1 MKPIEL
7 RGARTN
13 NLKKV
18 DLSIE
23 RGELVALVGPS
34 GAGKSSLAFATLYAE
49 GQRRYIESFSAYA
62 RQFLERLPRPPVDS
76 LEPIPAAVA
85 VDRKGPVKT
94 SRSTV
99 GTMTEIAD
107 YAKDLWARV
116 AVPHCPL
123 TGLPIRPEPPDEV
136 AARLIEAHEGARI
149 TITAP
154 FALTDAEAFLE
165 LRERLIEDGY
175 RRVQYQGE
183 ARDLDELRPSDLL
196 PKRKKKSARASA
208 SAEAPRS
215 CGEPPNDER
224 LEVIIDRLV
233 ARASERSRLVEA
245 IEFAYL
251 RGEGR
256 ARVHIEGGDILRF
269 SRDTD
274 CPTCE
279 VPYRA
284 PAPAMFSF
292 NSALGACPECRG
304 FGRVIGLDLRRAL
317 PHPEKSINQ
326 GAIAPFSG
334 KATAAERRLLKR
346 DAEAAGI
353 DLDKPVGEFTEAERS
368 FLIDG
373 VPGKSFPR
381 YWGGLIKWFRWL
393 ETKAYKMH
401 VRVFLARYRAY
412 EECPSCKGA
421 RLRPEPLLYRI
432 NSKNIAEFF
441 AMPASDALV
450 FLGEARAELSANK
463 AARLLFDECL
473 SRLHFLEEV
482 GLSYLSLDRQSRTLS
497 GGETQRVALAGA
509 LGATLTNTL
518 FVLDEPTAGLHP
530 ADSARLVH
538 ILDRL
543 ARGGNSVLTIEHD
556 DSIVAGADRI
566 IELGPGAGAKGGEIV
581 FDGTPAQLREASTL
595 TAKAWREPLKT
606 TEKRHAAQES
616 EGELILRGA
625 KGNNLRGVDL
635 RIPLEAMTAIT
646 GVSGSGKS
654 SLIFETLYPAIAERL
669 GHATEN
675 APLEFESIEGVERIR
690 AIEAVD
696 QSPLGRTSRGN
707 VATYLK
713 AWDGIRQRLCETP
726 EAVRRRLP
734 PGYFSLNVE
743 GGRCEVCKGQ
753 GHETVEMQFLAD
765 VSFPC
770 ASCGGKR
777 FTAEAL
783 EIQLDGLNAA
793 ELLELTVEEAAERF
807 ARDVKVGRFFSHAV
821 GIGLGYLKLG
831 QPLQALSGGEAQRL
845 KLVSAL
851 SQRTIGTL
859 FLFDEP
865 SVGLHPAEV
874 VVLQKALAKLV
885 GFGGTVVIVEHDLT
899 LALAADHLIDLGPGG
914 GPEGGTIL
922 FEGAPAELLKSRGET
937 AEAAKAL
944 KASKRS
950 KKKIPRRKKTEL
962 SDELIVEGAR
972 EHNLKELSISIPTDR
987 LVAIAGKSGSGK
999 STLAF
1004 DIIHSEGQR
1013 RFLETLS
1020 PYARQY
1026 LPQLPR
1032 PDVDRVVSL
1041 PPTVA
1046 LEQRLTRGSSMSTV
1060 GTLTEI
1066 AHFIRLLYARL
1077 GTIDAGAGDGS
1088 LRGVVAL
1095 VRQAEKFYGKRGRVK
1110 VEAPIVRGRKGLF
1123 KDVLES
1129 ARREGFKQA
1138 IIDGKLR
1145 SILSLNELERYKEHD
1160 ISLPI
1165 ATVKLSERDEL
1176 IRAISDAAERAE
1188 GEVHLRGR
1196 KGKLALRLEP
1206 EEPEEN
1212 RVIQLDPRLF
1222 SFNTRQGACPR
1233 CEGEGA
1239 IVIKKKGK
1247 RDDERRICP
1256 ACEGTRLSD
1265 FARSV
1270 KVDGLYLHEM
1280 LALDIGAARER
1291 VSELRFEG
1299 KAGAV
1304 AEPILKEI
1312 KRRLDFLLS
1321 IGLDYLSLD
1330 RSEASLSGGESQ
1342 RVRLAAQLGAG
1353 LTGILYVLDEPT
1365 IGLHA
1370 TDTERLIRAMRD
1382 LVKQG
1387 NGVIVVEHDSD
1398 VLLAAEHLIDI
1409 GPSGGNR
1416 GGEILAEGT
1425 PKELRAAGKGVTL
1438 PSIDAPFERRMPRPR
1453 AEHWIELKGAT
1464 GHNLKDVSISIPAER
1479 LTLVTGVSGS
1489 GKSSLI
1495 RRTLLPAV
1503 KGALD
1508 FVTEDALPFGSIE
1521 LPPNIHR
1528 AVEVDQSPIGRTPR
1542 SVPATYLGIWD
1553 AIRGL
1558 LAGTP
1563 EARARGYTASRFSFN
1578 VKEGRCP
1585 SCEGNGVI
1593 VEQMAFLP
1601 SVEYACESCDGERFS
1616 PETLEIRFRDLSAGE
1631 ILNLEIDEAIP
1642 VFEAFP
1648 KIAEP
1653 LRRMSALGLGYLRL
1667 GQRSSTLSGGE
1678 AQRLK
1683 LVTELGATQKAGTLY
1698 LLDEPSTGLH
1708 REDVKRLLELLE
1720 RFVDRGDTVV
1730 VIEHHLD
1737 LIASADHIIDLG
1749 PRGGVHGGQL
1759 LSAGTPE
1766 EICKNKT
1773 SPTARVLK
1781 PLL

>member
-7 RGARTN
+7 RGATTN
-13 NLKKV
+13 NLKGV
-18 DLSIE
+18 DLRIE
-23 RGELVALVGPS
+23 RGELLALVGPS

-62 RQFLERLPRPPVDS
+62 RQFLERLPRPPVES

-123 TGLPIRPEPPDEV
+123 TGEAIRPEPPDEV
-136 AARLIEAHEGARI
+136 AARLLDEHPGARI
-149 TITAP
+149 TVTAP
-154 FALTDAEAFLE
+154 LRLSTAEAFLE
-165 LRERLIEDGY
+165 LRETLIGDGY
-175 RRVQYQGE
+175 RRVHFQGA

-196 PKRKKKSARASA
+196 PKRKNRAD
-208 SAEAPRS
+208 AERAPRS
-215 CGEPPNDER
+215 CGSPPEDEPLDV
-224 LEVIIDRLV
+224 LIDRLV
-233 ARASERSRLVEA
+233 VRSEDRSRLIEA
-245 IEFAYL
+245 IEAAYRL
-251 RGEGR
+251 SEGR
-256 ARVHIEGGDILRF
+256 VRIHLKDGGIVQF
-269 SRDTD
+269 SRDRD

-279 VPYRA
+279 ISYRD
-284 PAPAMFSF
+284 PSPAMFSF

-317 PHPEKSINQ
+317 PDPKKSINQ

-334 KATAAERRLLKR
+334 KATEWERRLLRR
-346 DAEAAGI
+346 DALAAGI
-353 DLDKPVGEFTEAERS
+353 DLDKPIGEFTPDERD
-368 FLIDG
+368 FLLHG
-373 VPGKSFPR
+373 APGKRFPR
-381 YWGGLIKWFRWL
+381 SWGGLFRWFEWL

-412 EECPSCKGA
+412 DECPRCKGA

-432 NSKNIAEFF
+432 HDKNIAEFF
-441 AMPASDALV
+441 AMPVSDAIA
-450 FLGEARAELSANK
+450 FLTSARKELEANK
-463 AARLLFDECL
+463 AAQLLFDECL
-473 SRLHFLEEV
+473 SRLRFLEEV

-509 LGATLTNTL
+509 LGATLTNAL
-518 FVLDEPTAGLHP
+518 FVLDEPTAGLHA
-530 ADSARLVH
+530 ADSARLVQ

-543 ARGGNSVLTIEHD
+543 ARAGNSVLTIEHEQA
-556 DSIVAGADRI
+556 IVEGADRVV
-566 IELGPGAGAKGGEIV
+566 ELGPGSGATGGEIV
-581 FDGTPAQLREASTL
+581 FDGTPEALRRASTL
-595 TAKAWREPLKT
+595 TAQAWSNPLEPKACPRTPK
-606 TEKRHAAQES
+606 
-616 EGELILRGA
+616 GELILRGA
-625 KGNNLRGVDL
+625 SGNNLKNATL
-635 RIPLEAMTAIT
+635 RLPLGSLTAIT

-654 SLIFETLYPAIAERL
+654 SLIFETLHPAIAEAL
-669 GHATEN
+669 GLATEN
-675 APLEFESIEGVERIR
+675 PPLAFESLEGGEAIR

-707 VATYLK
+707 VATYLT
-713 AWDGIRQRLCETP
+713 AWNVLRKRLSETD
-726 EAVRRRLP
+726 EARSRGLSS
-734 PGYFSLNVE
+734 GYFSLNVE

-777 FTAEAL
+777 FTEEAL
-783 EIQLDGLNAA
+783 EIVYDGLNAA
-793 ELLELTVEEAAERF
+793 ELLDLTVLEASRRF
-807 ARDVKVGRFFSHAV
+807 GNDRPLARLLAPAV
-821 GIGLGYLKLG
+821 EIGLGYLRLG

-851 SQRTIGTL
+851 SQRAEGTL

-865 SVGLHPAEV
+865 SVGLHPSEV
-874 VVLQKALAKLV
+874 ALLQRAFDRLV
-885 GFGGTVVIVEHDLT
+885 SAGGTVVVVEHDLS
-899 LALAADHLIDLGPGG
+899 LALTADHVIDLGPGG
-914 GPEGGTIL
+914 GPEGGSIV
-922 FEGAPAELLKSRGET
+922 FEGAPAELLRASGKT
-937 AEAAKAL
+937 AEAARTR
-944 KASKRS
+944 ASSPPRS
-950 KKKIPRRKKTEL
+950 TKLPARQREKL
-962 SDELIVEGAR
+962 SDELIIEGAR
-972 EHNLKELSISIPTDR
+972 EHNLKNLSIMIPTDR

-1004 DIIHSEGQR
+1004 DIVHSEGQR

-1046 LEQRLTRGSSMSTV
+1046 LEQRLSRGSSMSTV

-1066 AHFIRLLYARL
+1066 AHFIRLLYARV
-1077 GTIDAGAGDGS
+1077 GKIDDGAGDGS

-1095 VRQAEKFYGKRGRVK
+1095 AREAEKFYGRRGKAK
-1110 VEAPIVRGRKGLF
+1110 VYAPIVRGRKGLF

-1129 ARREGFKQA
+1129 ARREGFKEA
-1138 IIDGKLR
+1138 LIDGKTR
-1145 SILSLNELERYKEHD
+1145 SILTLKALERYQEHD

-1165 ATVKLSERDEL
+1165 ATVKLSEREEL
-1176 IRAISDAAERAE
+1176 IRAIRDAAERAD

-1196 KGKLALRLEP
+1196 KGKLTLRLEP
-1206 EEPEEN
+1206 EDDRIVE
-1212 RVIQLDPRLF
+1212 LDPRLF

-1233 CEGEGA
+1233 CDGEGA
-1239 IVIKKKGK
+1239 LIAKKKG
-1247 RDDERRICP
+1247 RRETERRICP
-1256 ACEGTRLSD
+1256 ACKGTRLSD

-1270 KVDGLYLHEM
+1270 SVDGTYLHE
-1280 LALDIGAARER
+1280 LLGLDIAQLKER
-1291 VSELRFEG
+1291 IATMRFEG
-1299 KAGAV
+1299 KALAV
-1304 AEPILKEI
+1304 AGPVLKEI
-1312 KRRLDFLLS
+1312 ERRLDFLIA
-1321 IGLDYLSLD
+1321 IGLDYLALD
-1330 RSEASLSGGESQ
+1330 RSEDSLSGGESQ
-1342 RVRLAAQLGAG
+1342 RVRLAAQLGSG

-1370 TDTERLIRAMRD
+1370 TDTHRLIRAMRG

-1398 VLLAAEHLIDI
+1398 VLLAADHLIDI

-1416 GGEILAEGT
+1416 GGEILAEG
-1425 PKELRAAGKGVTL
+1425 PPEKLRSEQLGITL
-1438 PSIDAPFERRMPRPR
+1438 PSIDAPFERRLPRPKS
-1453 AEHWIELKGAT
+1453 EHWIELKGAS
-1464 GHNLKDVSISIPAER
+1464 GHNLQEIDIAIPAER
-1479 LTLVTGVSGS
+1479 LTLITGVSGS

-1495 RRTLLPAV
+1495 RGTLLPAV
-1503 KGALD
+1503 KDALG
-1508 FVTEDALPFGSIE
+1508 FVTEGALPFRSIA
-1521 LPPNIHR
+1521 LPPTIHR

-1553 AIRGL
+1553 AIRAL
-1558 LAGTP
+1558 LAATP
-1563 EARARGYTASRFSFN
+1563 DARARGYTASRFSFN

-1593 VEQMAFLP
+1593 VEEMAFLP
-1601 SVEYACESCDGERFS
+1601 SVEFECESCKGQRFS
-1616 PETLEIRFRDLSAGE
+1616 PETLEIRFRGLSAGE

-1642 VFEAFP
+1642 VFEALP

-1683 LVTELGATQKAGTLY
+1683 LVTELGATQKPGTLY
-1698 LLDEPSTGLH
+1698 ILDEPSTGLH
-1708 REDVKRLLELLE
+1708 REDVKRLLDLLE

-1749 PRGGVHGGQL
+1749 PAGGTRGGKL
-1759 LSAGTPE
+1759 LGSGPPE
-1766 EICKNKT
+1766 AIAESRA